1 MSFVNTF
8 FVCGVFKG
16 PTVVSGKAV
25 GFGELWHIA
34 PSSELSGT
42 GNIKV
47 KSAVPATADGLLVR
61 YKVRVKDEPAGETMT
76 SPKPFD
82 QIASP
87 ETVLL
92 NTVTEVAAHE

>member
-1 MSFVNTF
+1 
-8 FVCGVFKG
+8 VFNG
-16 PTVVSGKAV
+16 PLEVSGNAV

-92 NTVTEVAAHE
+92 NTVTEVATHE

>member
-1 MSFVNTF
+1 M
-8 FVCGVFKG
+8 
-16 PTVVSGKAV
+16 
-25 GFGELWHIA
+25 
-34 PSSELSGT
+34 
-42 GNIKV
+42 
-47 KSAVPATADGLLVR
+47 KSAVAAAADGLLVL
-61 YKVRVKDEPAGETMT
+61 YSVLVKEEPAGETMT